1 MPTVPTPVVGPFR
14 LFTPTFSFGAV
25 LGLTLGHLWAMA
37 WPGASL
43 DTYAVIGAGGLIG
56 TAMEAPVAGIAFTVE
71 LTGTTT
77 VSLVV
82 VALALAGALLV
93 SRRLVNLSIYS
104 ARIAKPTAAP
114 FATDAARP
122 SASPTSPARPSE
134 GQQAR
139 RDADGQAPTREVASG
154 WRARWPRG
162 RAPLTTRD
170 RRGAS

>member
-25 LGLTLGHLWAMA
+25 QGLTLGHLWAMA

-43 DTYAVIGAGGLIG
+43 DTYAVIGAGALIG

-82 VALALAGALLV
+82 VALALAGAC
-93 SRRLVNLSIYS
+93 SCPGGS
-104 ARIAKPTAAP
+104 
-114 FATDAARP
+114 
-122 SASPTSPARPSE
+122 
-134 GQQAR
+134 
-139 RDADGQAPTREVASG
+139 
-154 WRARWPRG
+154 
-162 RAPLTTRD
+162 
-170 RRGAS
+170 